1 MAKRAAKKVTDLSK
15 FIDLFGHNGPRISC
29 GRIEFRVADLDRSYE
44 IAQRII
50 ERNNLNIQIVG
61 KNPVLRSFEVKVIEN

>member
-1 MAKRAAKKVTDLSK
+1 MAKRSLKKVTDLSK

-44 IAQRII
+44 IAERII
-50 ERNNLNIQIVG
+50 EKHNLNLRIVG
-61 KNPVLRSFEVKVIEN
+61 KNAQLRSFEVKVIEN